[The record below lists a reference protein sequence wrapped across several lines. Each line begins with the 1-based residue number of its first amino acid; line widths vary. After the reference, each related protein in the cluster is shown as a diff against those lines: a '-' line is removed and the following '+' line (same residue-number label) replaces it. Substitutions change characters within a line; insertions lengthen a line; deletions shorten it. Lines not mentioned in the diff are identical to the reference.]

1 MKDLAVPDRPREKL
15 TRAGPASL
23 GDNELVA
30 LIVGSGTRE
39 RDALSVA
46 AGVLQAAGG
55 TALLAS
61 ASLEVLCR
69 VPGVGAARATR
80 LLAAVELGRR
90 VLVRR
95 AEARPRFRTPSD
107 VARYL
112 MPLYGA
118 HRLERFGVVL
128 MDTRRRLIR
137 SALISV
143 GTEDATQATPREVYR
158 EALMASASAVA
169 VFHNHP
175 SGDPSPSPEDRLV
188 TARLAQAGDTVGV
201 EFIDHIILGAGRF
214 YSFKAARWSR

>member
-1 MKDLAVPDRPREKL
+1 MKDLAVSDRPREKL
-15 TRAGPASL
+15 TRAGASSL

-55 TALLAS
+55 TAWLGH
-61 ASLEVLCR
+61 ASLDALR
-69 VPGVGAARATR
+69 SVPGVGYARAAR
-80 LLAAVELGRR
+80 LLASVELGRR

-95 AEARPRFRTPSD
+95 TEDRPRFRRPSD

-118 HRLERFGVVL
+118 CRQERFGVVL
-128 MDTRRRLIR
+128 MDTRNRLIR
-137 SALISV
+137 SALLSV
-143 GTEDATQATPREVYR
+143 GTEDATPATPREVYR
-158 EALMASASAVA
+158 EALMASAAAVA

-175 SGDPSPSPEDRLV
+175 SGDPSPSAEDVIV
-188 TARLAQAGDTVGV
+188 TVRLAQAGDTMGV
-201 EFIDHIILGAGRF
+201 EFIDHIILGAGRY
-214 YSFKAARWSR
+214 YSFRAARRLK